1 MVTTRKAKYENKP
14 ELIFVDSDTS
24 EVSSGIIDDVLVQ
37 KIKNNCKKRLD
48 DFIVNDSDEED
59 GDYQP
64 GQSTEEGSEECSEEE
79 CSDTDSEYAEG
90 ETIDDMLDE
99 LKETDM
105 EAYKNLM
112 QVKDEI
118 EKRMP
123 KIVEVL
129 KAPLR
134 IKDKAQLVE
143 LYEIFT
149 CTQPLTEDWLELR
162 HRFNSLYK
170 KYKKDYKLYSTY
182 KEKEIQQLKEV
193 SKDLKTSNSI
203 QSDFTLKQ
211 SILSLN
217 TSRVNKQAIYNRY
230 TELRQMEDKDDEYAK
245 LKKWIHCAIE
255 LPHDNLKSFDM
266 KGEVFTKFMRDVN
279 KKLDS
284 ELYGMQAVKEQLLI
298 FINSKLTNPNMKGCS
313 LGLVGPPGVGKT
325 TIARYLSEA
334 LQWPFEQ
341 ISFGGM
347 TNQDYLKGHD
357 YTYVGARPG
366 EIARCMSRMK
376 YKNGILFLDEFE
388 KISDNRDIVSFLLH
402 MTDPQQNSTFRD
414 NYLSDI
420 TLDLSQMWFIYS
432 MNQPPEDPAL
442 RDRIF
447 TIKVPGYSTSDKIK
461 ILINHI
467 LPKTLKNIGYTKDKV
482 IINEDAA
489 KHIIHK
495 LDSKEEGIRG
505 LESCMKDMINKL
517 HFMVTH
523 QNEDGS
529 LDGFDHI
536 KVKVNKKLQLPI
548 QLTNDLIDIFIKSGE
563 ARNTSIDFMY
573 M

>member
-1 MVTTRKAKYENKP
+1 MVRTRQQKHNTKP
-14 ELIFVDSDTS
+14 ELIFIESDDQSKVVD
-24 EVSSGIIDDVLVQ
+24 EILVN
-37 KIKNNCKKRLD
+37 KIKQNCKKRLD
-48 DFIVNDSDEED
+48 DFIVEDEQTDEE
-59 GDYQP
+59 YEP
-64 GQSTEEGSEECSEEE
+64 TSEGSSETGDE
-79 CSDTDSEYAEG
+79 CSDDDSEYAEG

-99 LKETDM
+99 LKETDK

-143 LYEIFT
+143 LYEVFS

-162 HRFNSLYK
+162 HRFNALYK
-170 KYKKDYKLYSTY
+170 KYKKDYKLYSSY
-182 KEKEIQQLKEV
+182 KEKDIQTLKEI
-193 SKDLKTSNSI
+193 SKDLKTSTNIS
-203 QSDFTLKQ
+203 SDFTIKH

-217 TSRVNKQAIYNRY
+217 TSKKNKQAIYNRY

-245 LKKWIHCAIE
+245 LKKWIQCAID
-255 LPHDNLKSFDM
+255 LPHDNIQQFNM
-266 KGEVFTKFMRDVN
+266 KGTEYTTFMKQVSD
-279 KKLDS
+279 KLDS
-284 ELYGMQAVKEQLLI
+284 ELYGMQSVKEQLLI
-298 FINSKLTNPNMKGCS
+298 FINSKLTNPKMKGCN
-313 LGLVGPPGVGKT
+313 LGLIGPPGVGKT

-366 EIARCMSRMK
+366 EVARCLSRMK

-402 MTDPQQNSTFRD
+402 MTDSQQNSNFRD
-414 NYLSDI
+414 TYLSDI
-420 TLDLSQMWFIYS
+420 TIDLSHMWFIYS

-447 TIKVPGYSTSDKIK
+447 TIKVPGYSTKDKIN
-461 ILINHI
+461 ILKNHI
-467 LPKTLKNIGYTKDKV
+467 LPKALRNVGYTPDQLT
-482 IINEDAA
+482 ISDESA
-489 KHIIHK
+489 KHLIQK
-495 LDSKEEGIRG
+495 MDSKEEGIRG
-505 LESCMKDMINKL
+505 LESVIKDAINKI
-517 HFMVTH
+517 HFIMTH
-523 QNEDGS
+523 QGEDGS
-529 LDGFDHI
+529 LDGFPHI
-536 KVKVNKKLQLPI
+536 KIKIGKKLTFPI
-548 QLTNDLIDIFIKSGE
+548 QFDNELIDTIIKS
-563 ARNTSIDFMY
+563 NTTHNPSIEFMY